1 MSSKRIVVLG
11 GTGFVGRHLISRLC
25 AEGHQLTVLSRNLDA
40 HYVRFLP
47 PGSQL
52 VSCDVYDGAALAR
65 AFNGADAVIN
75 LVGILNEQGNSGQ
88 GFRRAHSELS
98 YTVTNACREAGV
110 KRLLHMS
117 ALNAGRGQSHYLQT
131 RGEAENVVKASH
143 LDWTIFQPSV
153 IFGPDDGLLT
163 RFRELLRLTPVLPL
177 ARAQCKFA
185 PVYIKDVVEAFV
197 RALDNPATVRQ
208 VYELYGPE
216 VLSLKKLVR
225 RIAQVMGW
233 KRLVLPL
240 PDALGWM
247 QAIVAEWIPGKPFS
261 RDNFRSLR
269 TDSVGG
275 IDGLHRLGIT
285 PTPLSACIN
294 RLLGSADSRQKR
306 LDRYRQQDGH
316 HLHLQ

>member
-25 AEGHQLTVLSRNLDA
+25 AEGHLVTVLSRNLDA
-40 HYVRFLP
+40 HFVRYLP

-52 VSCDVYDGAALAR
+52 VTCDVYDGSALTR
-65 AFNGADAVIN
+65 TFSGSDAVIN
-75 LVGILNEQGNSGQ
+75 LVGILNEKGSSGQ
-88 GFRRAHSELS
+88 GFRRAHSELTYIVAS
-98 YTVTNACREAGV
+98 ACRNAGV
-110 KRLLHMS
+110 KRLLQMS
-117 ALNAGRGQSHYLQT
+117 ALNAGRGQSHYLHT

-153 IFGPDDGLLT
+153 IFGADDGLLT
-163 RFRELLRLTPVLPL
+163 RFRALLRYVPVLPL
-177 ARAQCKFA
+177 ARANAKFA
-185 PVYIKDVVEAFV
+185 PVYVNDVVDAFV
-197 RALDNPATVRQ
+197 RALGNPATIRQ

-216 VLSLKKLVR
+216 VITLKKLVR

-233 KRLVLPL
+233 RRLVLPL
-240 PDALGWM
+240 PDALGWV
-247 QAIVAEWIPGKPFS
+247 QAMIAEWMPGKPFS

-285 PTPLSACIN
+285 PTPLSAHIN

-306 LDRYRQQDGH
+306 LDRYRRQSA
-316 HLHLQ
+316 

>member
-40 HYVRFLP
+40 HLVRFLP
-47 PGSQL
+47 PGSQRL
-52 VSCDVYDGAALAR
+52 SCDVYDGAALAR
-65 AFNGADAVIN
+65 AFTGADVVIN
-75 LVGILNEQGNSGQ
+75 LVGILNESGNSGQ
-88 GFRRAHSELS
+88 GFRRAHSELT
-98 YTVTNACREAGV
+98 YLVTSACREAGV

-117 ALNAGRGQSHYLQT
+117 ALNAGRGQSHYLHT
-131 RGEAENVVKASH
+131 RGEAETVIKASH

-163 RFRELLRLTPVLPL
+163 RFRELLRLAPVLPL
-177 ARAQCKFA
+177 ARAECKFA

-216 VLSLKKLVR
+216 VISLKKLVR

-240 PDALGWM
+240 PDSLGWV
-247 QAIVAEWIPGKPFS
+247 QAMLAEWIPGKPFS
-261 RDNFRSLR
+261 RDNFRSLA

-285 PTPLSACIN
+285 PTPLSSRIE

-306 LDRYRQQDGH
+306 LDRYRRQ
-316 HLHLQ
+316 LQ